1 MGREREGALSA
12 LGRSAR
18 RIASALIAGVVRR
31 HSPEEVEAKIAALG
45 LREQVGVV
53 AATLA
58 GLFALSMLFAQAGIV
73 GMLGFLLL
81 VILIVK

>member
-1 MGREREGALSA
+1 MGRDRESPLSA
-12 LGRSAR
+12 MGRSAR
-18 RIASALIAGVVRR
+18 RIASALIAGVLRR

-45 LREQVGVV
+45 LREQVAVV

-58 GLFALSMLFAQAGIV
+58 GLFALSMLFAQAGII

-81 VILIVK
+81 VILIVR